1 MSQMRAK
8 NALSPKPDL
17 LGNTL
22 RRDVVG
28 VGDEFEPLKLERTEG
43 ET

>member
-1 MSQMRAK
+1 MRAK

-28 VGDEFEPLKLERTEG
+28 VGDELEPLELELVEG